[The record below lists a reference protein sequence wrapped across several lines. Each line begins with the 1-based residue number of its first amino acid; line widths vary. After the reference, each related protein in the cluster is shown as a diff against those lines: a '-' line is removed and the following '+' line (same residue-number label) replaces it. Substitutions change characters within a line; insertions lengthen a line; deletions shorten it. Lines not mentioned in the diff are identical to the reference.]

1 MDTMPK
7 QSKSLT
13 LKNLSWSEYLVLFNK
28 KHNPLMTS
36 VGTVEVKVQNE
47 EFDPNGLPK
56 NFTDKY
62 QG

>member
-1 MDTMPK
+1 MDTTPK

-36 VGTVEVKVQNE
+36 VGTVEVKIDE
-47 EFDPNGLPK
+47 KKD
-56 NFTDKY
+56 
-62 QG
+62 